1 MADVTVTKG
10 RVSALAGPT
19 YRPGVAAGAALTAGN
34 AVYIDGTSGVKKASA
49 EAAATAK
56 VAGLLI
62 APEDVVSGGE
72 GIDLASPGCVVGGFS
87 GLTPGDLLYLS
98 NTAGALSTT
107 PGTKLKAVARAITST
122 EILWTLEGVDPA

>member
-10 RVSALAGPT
+10 RVSALSGPT
-19 YRPGVAAGAALTAGN
+19 VRAPLAGGTLTAGD
-34 AVYIDGTSGVKKASA
+34 AVYIDGTNGAKRASA

-62 APEDVVSGGE
+62 APEDVASGGE
-72 GIDLASPGCVVGGFS
+72 GLDLAVPGCQVGGFS
-87 GLTPGDLLYLS
+87 GLNPGDLLYLS
-98 NTAGALSTT
+98 NTAGKLSTT
-107 PGTKLKAVARAITST
+107 PGALLKPVARAITST